1 MNDTEV
7 RIRDMDLREF
17 PPDFSYWA
25 RDEKGNIVLSWQDSH
40 GLFDFTNPVV
50 LATIMAEVR
59 AIAECGLYDGVF
71 FDHWNDG
78 DTP

>member
-1 MNDTEV
+1 MSFR
-7 RIRDMDLREF
+7 RIS
-17 PPDFSYWA
+17 PIGPD
-25 RDEKGNIVLSWQDSH
+25 DEKGNIVLSWQDSH